1 MDVAP
6 CAVGDTIGYCLPFIL
21 FFLPIGYR
29 MYLTV
34 SSHHID
40 FSIKLTFQL
49 WLTEIITITRKHG
62 EFPIELVVIRIERF
76 LCLER
81 APITPRPITV
91 PLSPVSHCPSAFIIP
106 CRIP

>member
-1 MDVAP
+1 
-6 CAVGDTIGYCLPFIL
+6 
-21 FFLPIGYR
+21 

-40 FSIKLTFQL
+40 FSNILTVIM
-49 WLTEIITITRKHG
+49 WLTVIISITRKHG

-81 APITPRPITV
+81 ARRIHYTSNTGT
-91 PLSPVSHCPSAFIIP
+91 LSPVSHCPSAFIIP

>member
-1 MDVAP
+1 
-6 CAVGDTIGYCLPFIL
+6 
-21 FFLPIGYR
+21 

-40 FSIKLTFQL
+40 FSNILTVIM
-49 WLTEIITITRKHG
+49 WLTVIISITRKHG

-81 APITPRPITV
+81 ARIIPNPMTV
-91 PLSPVSHCPSAFIIP
+91 PLSPVSHFPSAFIIP